1 MTDTTIEDPRNQLMA
16 DLRAVIADAEELLK
30 ATTGVTGDRIAS
42 VRARA
47 EDTLK
52 SARQR
57 LTELEDSMA
66 TQAKE
71 AVRTADKY
79 AREHPWGTAGIAA
92 VAGLLLGVLISRR

>member
-1 MTDTTIEDPRNQLMA
+1 MTDTTIDDPRNQLMA

-42 VRARA
+42 ARA
-47 EDTLK
+47 HAEGTLK

-57 LTELEDSMA
+57 LTELDDSVA

-71 AVRTADKY
+71 AVRTADQCV
-79 AREHPWGTAGIAA
+79 REHPWGTAGIAA